1 MRYDWPFPADMSLA
15 PGTGLGA
22 YEIIAALGAGGMGEV
37 YRARD
42 TRLNRDVALK
52 ILPIWGIDDPDF
64 RARFKREAQ
73 ALAALNSPHIAAI
86 HDVIDF
92 DGHQAIIME
101 LVLGTTLLE
110 VIARGPVPV
119 RLAIGYAI
127 DISEALRVAHGA
139 SIVHR
144 DLKPANVVVT
154 ESGFAKVLDFGI
166 AKLVVDEAT
175 ATDRGTMTAV
185 TEDHAVIGTIGYMS
199 PEQAE
204 GRPLDGR
211 SDIFCLG
218 VVLHEMI
225 SGRRAFEGDSTAALL
240 SAVLRDEPTR
250 LRTLA
255 PSTPRSV
262 ERCVTRCL
270 EKDPR
275 RRYQHAADVKAALE
289 DIREDLG
296 AASPD
301 RRWPRRLHVED
312 RRDDP
317 DPSAADA
324 GVCCGGSDGC
334 VRPVQRR
341 RLPVAGRSPDLPA
354 FHYRD
359 RIGRCA
365 GVGAGRQNARVRG
378 MD

>member
-1 MRYDWPFPADMSLA
+1 MR
-15 PGTGLGA
+15 TK
-22 YEIIAALGAGGMGEV
+22 IIAALGAGGMGEV

-101 LVLGTTLLE
+101 LVLGTTLLD

-139 SIVHR
+139 GIVHR
-144 DLKPANVVVT
+144 NIKKPANVVVT

-185 TEDHAVIGTIGYMS
+185 TEDHAVLGAIGC
-199 PEQAE
+199 
-204 GRPLDGR
+204 GRTG
-211 SDIFCLG
+211 G
-218 VVLHEMI
+218 
-225 SGRRAFEGDSTAALL
+225 GTAA
-240 SAVLRDEPTR
+240 
-250 LRTLA
+250 
-255 PSTPRSV
+255 
-262 ERCVTRCL
+262 
-270 EKDPR
+270 
-275 RRYQHAADVKAALE
+275 
-289 DIREDLG
+289 
-296 AASPD
+296 
-301 RRWPRRLHVED
+301 
-312 RRDDP
+312 
-317 DPSAADA
+317 
-324 GVCCGGSDGC
+324 
-334 VRPVQRR
+334 
-341 RLPVAGRSPDLPA
+341 
-354 FHYRD
+354 
-359 RIGRCA
+359 
-365 GVGAGRQNARVRG
+365 
-378 MD
+378 

>member
-1 MRYDWPFPADMSLA
+1 MSLA

-42 TRLNRDVALK
+42 TRLNREVALK
-52 ILPIWGIDDPDF
+52 ILPIWGIDDQDF
-64 RARFKREAQ
+64 RARCKREAQ

-101 LVLGTTLLE
+101 LVLGTTLLD

-166 AKLVVDEAT
+166 AKLGVDEAT

-185 TEDHAVIGTIGYMS
+185 TQDHAVLGTIGYMS

-204 GRPLDGR
+204 GQPLDGR
-211 SDIFCLG
+211 SDIFCLE
-218 VVLHEMI
+218 HFQPA
-225 SGRRAFEGDSTAALL
+225 S
-240 SAVLRDEPTR
+240 
-250 LRTLA
+250 LA
-255 PSTPRSV
+255 
-262 ERCVTRCL
+262 
-270 EKDPR
+270 
-275 RRYQHAADVKAALE
+275 
-289 DIREDLG
+289 G
-296 AASPD
+296 
-301 RRWPRRLHVED
+301 
-312 RRDDP
+312 
-317 DPSAADA
+317 
-324 GVCCGGSDGC
+324 CGGSG
-334 VRPVQRR
+334 
-341 RLPVAGRSPDLPA
+341 GRTR
-354 FHYRD
+354 H
-359 RIGRCA
+359 
-365 GVGAGRQNARVRG
+365 
-378 MD
+378 